1 MKYNGSLE
9 NWNLLFYLCA
19 LTFRSREYRN
29 FFFREVVL
37 MPKKNGA
44 NCTIVFAAVFLLCLS
59 ASGAWASISQGLA
72 ERLDLFLGRSWVYS
86 NVGEPDSVDWN
97 NTFNAELEMYRI
109 SGSSYFDWYFV
120 SYGLDGKV
128 NVLGQIYKK
137 GYMSGYEV
145 CDELE
150 SQGGFPVGTTGIGKI
165 FRIQHTRTG
174 ISIRVAVHD
183 NKKLGQTVVY
193 MLTQDA
199 WDRVN

>member
-1 MKYNGSLE
+1 MYN
-9 NWNLLFYLCA
+9 
-19 LTFRSREYRN
+19 
-29 FFFREVVL
+29 
-37 MPKKNGA
+37 
-44 NCTIVFAAVFLLCLS
+44 
-59 ASGAWASISQGLA
+59 
-72 ERLDLFLGRSWVYS
+72 
-86 NVGEPDSVDWN
+86 NVGKPDSVDWN
-97 NTFNAELEMYRI
+97 ATFKAELEMYRI

-120 SYGLDGKV
+120 SYGLDGRI

-150 SQGGFPVGTTGIGKI
+150 SRGGFPAGTTGLGKI

-174 ISIRVAVHD
+174 KSIRVAVQD

-199 WDRVN
+199 WERVN

>member
-1 MKYNGSLE
+1 
-9 NWNLLFYLCA
+9 
-19 LTFRSREYRN
+19 
-29 FFFREVVL
+29 
-37 MPKKNGA
+37 MPKKNA
-44 NCTIVFAAVFLLCLS
+44 VHRTLIFSAVFLLCLS
-59 ASGAWASISQGLA
+59 AVSTWASVSQGLA
-72 ERLDLFLGRSWVYS
+72 ERLDLFMGRSWVYS
-86 NVGEPDSVDWN
+86 NIGKPDSVDWN
-97 NTFNAELEMYRI
+97 NTFKAELEMYRI

-145 CDELE
+145 WDDLE
-150 SQGGFPVGTTGIGKI
+150 SKGGFPVGTTGLGKI

-174 ISIRVAVHD
+174 KSIRVAVQD

-199 WDRVN
+199 WERVN

>member
-1 MKYNGSLE
+1 MQ
-9 NWNLLFYLCA
+9 
-19 LTFRSREYRN
+19 
-29 FFFREVVL
+29 
-37 MPKKNGA
+37 KKDHA
-44 NCTIVFAAVFLLCLS
+44 NRAIVFSAVFLLCLS
-59 ASGAWASISQGLA
+59 AVSAWASVSQGLA
-72 ERLDLFLGRSWVYS
+72 ERLDLFRDRNWVYN
-86 NVGEPDSVDWN
+86 NVGEPDSVSWN
-97 NTFNAELEMYRI
+97 TTFKAELEMYRI

-120 SYGLDGKV
+120 SYGLDGRI

-150 SQGGFPVGTTGIGKI
+150 SRGGFPAGTTGLGKI

-174 ISIRVAVHD
+174 RSIRVAVQD

-199 WDRVN
+199 WERVN

>member
-1 MKYNGSLE
+1 MGWVTMHKRY
-9 NWNLLFYLCA
+9 
-19 LTFRSREYRN
+19 
-29 FFFREVVL
+29 
-37 MPKKNGA
+37 
-44 NCTIVFAAVFLLCLS
+44 IVNSAIAITAVFLLCLS
-59 ASGAWASISQGLA
+59 ASSALASISSGIA
-72 ERLDLFLGRSWVYS
+72 DRLDLSRDRSWVYN

-97 NTFNAELEMYRI
+97 TTFKAELEMYRI
-109 SGSSYFDWYFV
+109 SDSSYFDWYFV

-150 SQGGFPVGTTGIGKI
+150 SREGFPAGTTGLGKI

-174 ISIRVAVHD
+174 KFIRVAVQD

-199 WDRVN
+199 WERIEK